1 MAPDSA
7 AAAPVVYITTA
18 YDEIELV
25 FTDDA
30 LWEIADKALERQTG
44 ARGLRSIIEGAL
56 LEVMSTSSP
65 KSRHSRS
72 GRYGRAARITRRCL
86 RRPVLLWAGADCVG
100 SAQLPPGVKA

>member
-1 MAPDSA
+1 MSRRAVPGRLRPWRPTQPP
-7 AAAPVVYITTA
+7 AAPVVYITTA

-56 LEVMSTSSP
+56 LEVMFELAEESS
-65 KSRHSRS
+65 
-72 GRYGRAARITRRCL
+72 
-86 RRPVLLWAGADCVG
+86 
-100 SAQLPPGVKA
+100 